1 MPIVC
6 SCYVPY
12 AGSMPIPLVRVKT
25 IAATPCPLRLIGRRV
40 PAGFPSPADDYLE
53 GELDLQAYLIDH
65 PAATFLL
72 TVDGPSMEGAGILS
86 GDKVIVDRS
95 LSPKPGRIVI
105 GVVHGEMTIKRLVR
119 SKSGQHALVAEP
131 AAGNPASYPPL
142 PIDEASPF
150 EIWGV
155 VTGVI
160 RRMERG

>member
-1 MPIVC
+1 MPILRIEPV
-6 SCYVPY
+6 
-12 AGSMPIPLVRVKT
+12 ADL
-25 IAATPCPLRLIGRRV
+25 PCPLRLVGRRV

-53 GELDLQAYLIDH
+53 DELDLQRYLIDH

-95 LSPKPGRIVI
+95 LSPRAGRIVI
-105 GVVHGEMTIKRLVR
+105 GVIHGEMTIKRLVR
-119 SKSGQHALVAEP
+119 SETGQHALVAEP
-131 AAGNPASYPPL
+131 AAGSAAAYPPL
-142 PIDEASPF
+142 LIDEANPF

-160 RRMERG
+160 RRMDRG